1 MSTTLTSRDY
11 YSMFWVLLIPCSSNC
26 SISWHVS
33 QSLSLK
39 FSIMEL
45 SRIFIVVF
53 RFSFSIMTIFHKE
66 LFFLSLIHGL
76 ICVSLQHEFLLFH
89 NSDPRLLYS
98 DINSRRYCI
107 AYNRDSMFRFLGV
120 VNEKNLKTLTF
131 DACCTKRKN
140 TQYN

>member
-11 YSMFWVLLIPCSSNC
+11 YSMFCVLLIPCSSNC

-33 QSLSLK
+33 QLLSLK

-45 SRIFIVVF
+45 SRILIVVF

>member
-11 YSMFWVLLIPCSSNC
+11 YSMFCVLLIPCSSNC

-33 QSLSLK
+33 QSL
-39 FSIMEL
+39 L
-45 SRIFIVVF
+45 SNF

-66 LFFLSLIHGL
+66 LLMIHSL